1 MFWLTQETGASQ
13 HITEYKAA
21 EWMRPK
27 TAMQMSKPQV
37 DLVFRSS
44 SHLTSEQRRE
54 IRGAIEAA
62 ELALGHPI

>member
-27 TAMQMSKPQV
+27 TAMQMSKPQ
-37 DLVFRSS
+37 
-44 SHLTSEQRRE
+44 RRE